1 MDNIISSYKNLLKDP
16 MSNIPSLLFMGVSI
30 FGIIT
35 LIVSFITDIL
45 VFPFMLVAII
55 SSFIAMWYI
64 SLLGTLKENIEKMQ
78 ESINSL
84 KSNNDR
90 LHNEVNA
97 MEELRGH
104 LEVYAE
110 QNQSEFAEVLNN
122 FHKSFKRLEEITIEN
137 QKTLLYR
144 IAQDVEFMDNK
155 AGMNE
160 KEYNRFIERLPERL
174 KEKAG
179 ELDYKIVSRG
189 EGKVKYNEIR
199 EIIRKLS

>member
-30 FGIIT
+30 FGIVT